1 MPEARYLAAGK
12 PPAAGAAAPAAPVLA
27 CSLCPH
33 LCVIPDG
40 KTGLCRVR
48 ANRGGKG
55 VLPYYG
61 KLSALAVDPIEKK
74 PLYHFRPGT
83 SILSAG
89 FWGCNLRCPFCQNWS
104 ISQRAESDG
113 RTVDGRDLVV
123 EGRRSGLEA
132 IAYTYSEPLVHLEF
146 LTEAM
151 AAARDAGM
159 ANVLV
164 TNGCVND
171 GPAREVLALA
181 DGVNV
186 DLKSFSRETYLN
198 VLGGNLAAVLNFLRV
213 SVELGVHLEV
223 TTLVVPGL
231 NDSQAELDGCRD
243 FLADLSPDIPWH
255 LSAYHPAYKWTAAPT
270 DGGFLKAAA
279 RRAAERLRYVYLG
292 NLGEEESNTPCAACG
307 AVLVRR
313 RRYRVDVS
321 GLQAEDVGG
330 GRTAYVCAS
339 CGAAAPFRA

>member
-1 MPEARYLAAGK
+1 MPQARYLAVGK
-12 PPAAGAAAPAAPVLA
+12 PPAAGSAAPAALTLM

-33 LCVIPDG
+33 LCKIPVG
-40 KTGLCRVR
+40 KAGLCRVR
-48 ANRGGKG
+48 ANRAGSGE
-55 VLPYYG
+55 LPYYG

-104 ISQRAESDG
+104 ISQRAESEGGAMDG
-113 RTVDGRDLVV
+113 RSLVE
-123 EGRRSGLEA
+123 EGRRSGLNA
-132 IAYTYSEPLVHLEF
+132 LAYTYSEPLVHLEF
-146 LTEAM
+146 LTETM
-151 AAARDAGM
+151 AACRAAGL

-164 TNGCVND
+164 TNGCIND
-171 GPAREVLALA
+171 GPAREVLALT

-186 DLKSFSRETYLN
+186 DLKCFSAETYRST
-198 VLGGNLAAVLNFLRV
+198 LGGNLGTVLNFLRL

-231 NDSQAELDGCRD
+231 NDSQGELDGCRD
-243 FLADLSPDIPWH
+243 FLAELSPNTPWH

-270 DGGFLKAAA
+270 DGGFLKATALGAA
-279 RRAAERLRYVYLG
+279 KRLRYVYPG
-292 NLGEEESNTPCAACG
+292 NLGEEESNTSCFACG
-307 AVLVRR
+307 NVLVRR
-313 RRYRVDVS
+313 RGYRVDIS
-321 GLQAEDVGG
+321 GLRKAEIGG
-330 GRTAYVCAS
+330 GSPSYCCAF